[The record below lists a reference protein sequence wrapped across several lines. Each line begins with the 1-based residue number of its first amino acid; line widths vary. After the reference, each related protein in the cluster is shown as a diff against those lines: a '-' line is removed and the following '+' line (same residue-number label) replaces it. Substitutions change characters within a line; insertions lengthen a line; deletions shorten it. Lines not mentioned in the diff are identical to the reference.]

1 MYKKIYDQTQL
12 ACLLQEN
19 AEMTPHK
26 CLTGVLSQTAEG
38 FRFEEAIRKG
48 RAPRNPKLFDGKYIS
63 MVRMQNGRY
72 QIHFKTM
79 GQPIDREHFAFGV
92 YCEVSHALMAVERP

>member
-19 AEMTPHK
+19 AEMNPSK
-26 CLTGVLSQTAEG
+26 CLTGVLSQTPDV
-38 FRFEEAIRKG
+38 FCFEEAIRKG

-72 QIHFKTM
+72 QIHFKAM
-79 GQPIDREHFAFGV
+79 DLPIDREHFAFSV
-92 YCEVSHALMAVERP
+92 YCEVAHALQVIER

>member
-19 AEMTPHK
+19 TVMNPSK
-26 CLTGVLSQTAEG
+26 CLTGVLSQTPNG
-38 FRFEEAIRKG
+38 FCFEEAIRKG

-79 GQPIDREHFAFGV
+79 DQPIDREHFAFGV
-92 YCEVSHALMAVERP
+92 YCEVAHALQVIDR

>member
-1 MYKKIYDQTQL
+1 MYKKIYDKTRL

-19 AEMTPHK
+19 TEMNPRK
-26 CLTGVLSQTAEG
+26 CLTGILSQTPDG

-48 RAPRNPKLFDGKYIS
+48 RAPRNPKLYDGKYIS

-79 GQPIDREHFAFGV
+79 DQPIDREHFAFNV
-92 YCEVSHALMAVERP
+92 YCEVARALCLVES